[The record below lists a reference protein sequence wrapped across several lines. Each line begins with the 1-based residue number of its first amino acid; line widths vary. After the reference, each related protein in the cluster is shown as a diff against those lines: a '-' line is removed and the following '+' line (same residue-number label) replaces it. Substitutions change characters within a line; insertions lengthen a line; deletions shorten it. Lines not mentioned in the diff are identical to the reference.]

1 MAGKT
6 DKRLRE
12 LGIELPAPTQ
22 PKVAKILPTMIVDRL
37 LFVSG
42 MTPQWNGE
50 LRFIG
55 KLGREFSLEEGQAA
69 ARLCTLNELTQARA
83 ALDGDLDRIARVVN
97 VKGYVNAMPDFTAIP
112 DVVNGASELM
122 VEVFGEAGYHTRTAM
137 GNVVMPFDVALE
149 VEAIFELRKDLS

>member
-69 ARLCTLNELTQARA
+69 ARLCTLNVLTQARA

>member
-69 ARLCTLNELTQARA
+69 ARLCTARA

>member
-1 MAGKT
+1 MSGLIEQ
-6 DKRLRE
+6 RLKE
-12 LGIELPAPTQ
+12 LEIELPEPTR

-55 KLGREFSLEEGQAA
+55 KLGKEFSLEEGQAA
-69 ARLCTLNELTQARA
+69 ARLCTLNILAQARV
-83 ALDGDLDRIARVVN
+83 ALDGDLDRIQRVVN
-97 VKGYVNAMPDFTAIP
+97 VKGYVNAMPDFTNIP
-112 DVVNGASELM
+112 GVVNGASELLIDI
-122 VEVFGEAGYHTRTAM
+122 FGDAGFHTRTAM

-149 VEAIFELRKDLS
+149 VEAIFELR

>member
-1 MAGKT
+1 MAAT
-6 DKRLRE
+6 IEARLEE
-12 LGIELPAPTQ
+12 LGIELPDPSG

-55 KLGREFSLEEGQAA
+55 KVGREFTLEEGQEA
-69 ARLCTLNELTQARA
+69 ARLCTLNVLTQARA
-83 ALDGDLDRIARVVN
+83 ALAGDLDRILRVVN
-97 VKGYVNAMPDFTAIP
+97 VKGYVNATPDFTAIP
-112 DVVNGASELM
+112 DVVNGASELLI
-122 VEVFGEAGYHTRTAM
+122 EIFGDAGMHTRTAM

-149 VEAIFELRKDLS
+149 VEAIFELR

>member
-55 KLGREFSLEEGQAA
+55 KLGREFSLEEGQEA
-69 ARLCTLNELTQARA
+69 ARLCTLNVLTQARA

>member
-1 MAGKT
+1 MAGKI
-6 DKRLRE
+6 DERLRE
-12 LGIELPAPTQ
+12 LGIELPEPTR
-22 PKVAKILPTMIVDRL
+22 PKVAKILPAMIVDRL

-55 KLGREFSLEEGQAA
+55 KLGREFLLEEGQQA
-69 ARLCTLNELTQARA
+69 ARLCTLNVLAQARA

-112 DVVNGASELM
+112 GVVNGASELM
-122 VEVFGEAGYHTRTAM
+122 IEVFGEAGYHTRTAM

-149 VEAIFELRKDLS
+149 VEAIFELNED

>member
-1 MAGKT
+1 VSGLIEQ
-6 DKRLRE
+6 RLKE
-12 LGIELPAPTQ
+12 LEIELPEPTR

-55 KLGREFSLEEGQAA
+55 KLGKEFSLEEGQAA
-69 ARLCTLNELTQARA
+69 ARLCTLNILAQARV
-83 ALDGDLDRIARVVN
+83 ALDGDLDRIQRVVN
-97 VKGYVNAMPDFTAIP
+97 VKGYVNAMPDFTNIP
-112 DVVNGASELM
+112 GVVNGASELLIDI
-122 VEVFGEAGYHTRTAM
+122 FGDAGFHTRTAM

-149 VEAIFELRKDLS
+149 VEAIFELR

>member
-1 MAGKT
+1 M
-6 DKRLRE
+6 
-12 LGIELPAPTQ
+12 
-22 PKVAKILPTMIVDRL
+22 
-37 LFVSG
+37 
-42 MTPQWNGE
+42 
-50 LRFIG
+50 RFIG

-69 ARLCTLNELTQARA
+69 ARLCTLNVLTQARA